1 MPTLVLFRGGE
12 ILVFFSKLN
21 TKSHYDN
28 VSFCRMSNSFPP
40 PLFQIF
46 KIPPLLCSPFF
57 KFAGIW
63 IEDIFLKGSIFQKN
77 DNYDKCLDHRKLS
90 VSVWSQQHENRRKLF
105 KKKQFNKV
113 KHRKNC
119 ESCQEQG
126 GRTWQPFV
134 RSKNGNENFRQA
146 RIYNFCVKCVV
157 FAHNC
162 KFAKLTQ

>member
-28 VSFCRMSNSFPP
+28 VSFWRMSNSFFLP
-40 PLFQIF
+40 PLLQIF
-46 KIPPLLCSPFF
+46 KILHLLCSPFF

-90 VSVWSQQHENRRKLF
+90 VSVWSQQHENRGKLF
-105 KKKQFNKV
+105 KRKQLNKG
-113 KHRKNC
+113 KQELRKLPVTIPVQ
-119 ESCQEQG
+119 SY
-126 GRTWQPFV
+126 PV
-134 RSKNGNENFRQA
+134 
-146 RIYNFCVKCVV
+146 
-157 FAHNC
+157 
-162 KFAKLTQ
+162 LTTMTTMTTVTVATMMTMATLRKVEVI